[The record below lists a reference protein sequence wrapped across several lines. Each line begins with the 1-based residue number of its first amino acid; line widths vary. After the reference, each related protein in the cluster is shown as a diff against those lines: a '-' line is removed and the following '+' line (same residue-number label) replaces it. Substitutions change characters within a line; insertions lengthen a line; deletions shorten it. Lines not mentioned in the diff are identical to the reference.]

1 MPARGIKL
9 PRPIAAAKFFFRQ
22 DQLEILRGVNA
33 FAVVTCAT
41 CYFVWRGLATEIM
54 KLASFSFVFSVCLLL
69 PARADLTIVHKV
81 QGSGQDGE
89 MILKIKGDKAR
100 IDASPKMTT
109 IIDGKTGEITNLM
122 NDRKKVLRISAEKM
136 KAATEMIDKFN
147 AKKETVEKAKLTPTG
162 KKEMI
167 NGYETEQYVYETP
180 TFRATYW
187 IAPKYP
193 DGAAILK
200 QLQSLNSEVWNPKR
214 MGVPD
219 YRDFPG
225 LPLKT
230 VVSVSGSEITTTL
243 TSIKQDPL
251 NDAEFAIPAD
261 FQEVKM
267 PEMNA
272 PPQNEKK
279 PAAEVSPKP

>member
-1 MPARGIKL
+1 MLEELL
-9 PRPIAAAKFFFRQ
+9 PCRH
-22 DQLEILRGVNA
+22 
-33 FAVVTCAT
+33 VVI
-41 CYFVWRGLATEIM
+41 CYFIWRGLATKIM
-54 KLASFSFVFSVCLLL
+54 KLAGFLFVFSICLLL
-69 PARADLTIVHKV
+69 PVRADLTIVHQV
-81 QGSGQDGE
+81 QGAGQDGE

-100 IDASPKMTT
+100 IDAPPKMTT

-122 NDRKKVLRISAEKM
+122 NDRKKVLRISADKM
-136 KAATEMIDKFN
+136 KAATEMIEKFN
-147 AKKETVEKAKLTPTG
+147 AKKENIEKAKLTPTG
-162 KKEMI
+162 KKEMF

-180 TFRATYW
+180 TFKATYW
-187 IAPKYP
+187 IASKYP

-200 QLQSLNSEVWNPKR
+200 QLQSLNSEVWNSKR

-225 LPLKT
+225 LPLKM
-230 VVSVSGSEITTTL
+230 VVSVGGSEVITTL

-261 FQEVKM
+261 FQEVKT
-267 PEMNA
+267 PDMNA
-272 PPQNEKK
+272 LLQNEKK

>member
-1 MPARGIKL
+1 MPAQRIKL
-9 PRPIAAAKFFFRQ
+9 ARPIRPAKFFLNQGRADIAHREHFS
-22 DQLEILRGVNA
+22 L
-33 FAVVTCAT
+33 AVCLI
-41 CYFVWRGLATEIM
+41 CYFVWPGLATEIM
-54 KLASFSFVFSVCLLL
+54 KLACLLIAVGICLLL
-69 PARADLTIVHKV
+69 PARADLTIVQKV
-81 QGSGQDGE
+81 EGAGQGGE
-89 MILKIKGDKAR
+89 MTIKIKGDKAR
-100 IDASPKMTT
+100 IDTSPKLTT

-122 NDRKKVLRISAEKM
+122 NDQKKIIRISAEKM
-136 KAATEMIDKFN
+136 KAAAEMMSKFN
-147 AKKETVEKAKLTPTG
+147 GKNETVEKAKLTPTG
-162 KKEMI
+162 KKEI
-167 NGYETEQYVYETP
+167 IGAYETDQYVYETP
-180 TFRATYW
+180 TFEATYW
-187 IAPKYP
+187 NASEYP

-230 VVSVSGSEITTTL
+230 VVSMSGSEVTTTL

-251 NDAEFAIPAD
+251 NDAEFAIPTG

-267 PEMNA
+267 PDMNA
-272 PPQNEKK
+272 LLQNGKK

>member
-1 MPARGIKL
+1 
-9 PRPIAAAKFFFRQ
+9 
-22 DQLEILRGVNA
+22 
-33 FAVVTCAT
+33 
-41 CYFVWRGLATEIM
+41 M
-54 KLASFSFVFSVCLLL
+54 KLAGFLFVFSICLLL
-69 PARADLTIVHKV
+69 PVRADLTIVQKV
-81 QGSGQDGE
+81 EGAGQGGE
-89 MILKIKGDKAR
+89 MTIKIKGDRAR

-122 NDRKKVLRISAEKM
+122 NDQKKVLRISPEKM
-136 KAATEMIDKFN
+136 KAAAEMIGKFN
-147 AKKETVEKAKLTPTG
+147 GKKETVEKAKLTPTG
-162 KKEMI
+162 KKETI
-167 NGYETEQYVYETP
+167 GGYETEQYVYETP
-180 TFRATYW
+180 AFNATYW
-187 IAPKYP
+187 IASKYP
-193 DGAAILK
+193 DGAGILK

-230 VVSVSGSEITTTL
+230 VVSVSGSEVTTTL
-243 TSIKQDPL
+243 TSITQDPL
-251 NDAEFAIPAD
+251 NDAEFAIPPD

-272 PPQNEKK
+272 LLQNEKK